1 MSSLKRKVQIIS
13 FTGPINKIGD
23 LKTTVEMKI
32 QELLDKGY
40 DIEGE
45 LIITYFSDEKILMNQ
60 KMVKYPP
67 NIQIKAVVEEET
79 FTKAEVIGLLSLF
92 EQEYK
97 CPPTNRANL
106 LEWFTNQGFKEM
118 LYPTKL

>member
-67 NIQIKAVVEEET
+67 NIEIKAVVKEEM
-79 FTKAEVIGLLSLF
+79 FTKAEVIALLSIYDTEVRSLDD
-92 EQEYK
+92 QLK
-97 CPPTNRANL
+97 
-106 LEWFTNQGFKEM
+106 GFIEKGLKKQ
-118 LYPTKL
+118 LYPTKP